1 MGRSQYLCLALC
13 PQFFTFLSK
22 WGGEVAYPEELPPNG
37 FGSRGESLWNLAKFE
52 LGLREGGFGGGG
64 VEP

>member
-13 PQFFTFLSK
+13 PQFFTFLSE

-52 LGLREGGFGGGG
+52 LGLREGLPY
-64 VEP
+64 VEED